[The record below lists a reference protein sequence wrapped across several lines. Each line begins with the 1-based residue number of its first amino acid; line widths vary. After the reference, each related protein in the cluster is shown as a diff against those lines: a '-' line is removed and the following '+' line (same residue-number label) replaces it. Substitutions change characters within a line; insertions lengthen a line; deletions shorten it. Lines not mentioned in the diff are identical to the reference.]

1 MVPACAGM
9 NDGIV
14 GISWKTCAR
23 QNWWCGLCPTG
34 IIKTLGFFYPSF
46 NCKQFSF
53 LLARTFFRNLCWGY
67 PTQESLIPMESN
79 QGHLVRAQD
88 GELGRLVEPGHF
100 GWGFS
105 RAAHPTLWSF
115 GGPKSLHFLHLW
127 KNYALSLKQSSPSG
141 LPSSR
146 AGIVRLRAAKPFS
159 LQGASHSL
167 CPQGPGELLC
177 STKHLLGVLFWLPQ

>member
-1 MVPACAGM
+1 MGSWGSHGKPVLGKTGGVGYVPQASSKPWASSTHLSIVSNFLFYWPGPFSEICAGDIPLR
-9 NDGIV
+9 NHWSPWKATKGILS
-14 GISWKTCAR
+14 GHR
-23 QNWWCGLCPTG
+23 MGNWGG
-34 IIKTLGFFYPSF
+34 
-46 NCKQFSF
+46 QF
-53 LLARTFFRNLCWGY
+53 
-67 PTQESLIPMESN
+67 E
-79 QGHLVRAQD
+79 
-88 GELGRLVEPGHF
+88 LVEPGHF

-105 RAAHPTLWSF
+105 RAAHPALWSF

-146 AGIVRLRAAKPFS
+146 AGIVWLRAAKPFS

-177 STKHLLGVLFWLPQ
+177 SPKHLLGVLFWLPQ